1 MDLSND
7 RSYSMYDFIFINQL
21 DWTCYHMI
29 DLFGSISYFKKLL
42 PRLFTHITTLR
53 YMGYVTYG
61 IRATVETLGP
71 NWAQKSPT
79 CFTLELHVY

>member
-7 RSYSMYDFIFINQL
+7 RYYSMYDFIFINQL

-42 PRLFTHITTLR
+42 PPPFYTHNNIEVHGVCYTPNHFNNN
-53 YMGYVTYG
+53 
-61 IRATVETLGP
+61 LGMFYEMHGH
-71 NWAQKSPT
+71 NKS
-79 CFTLELHVY
+79 